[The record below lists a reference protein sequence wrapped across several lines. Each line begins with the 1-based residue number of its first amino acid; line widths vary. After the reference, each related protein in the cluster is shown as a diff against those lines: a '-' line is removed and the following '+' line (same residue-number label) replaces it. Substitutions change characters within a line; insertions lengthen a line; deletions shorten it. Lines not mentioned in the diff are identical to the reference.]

1 MPPRAFFVALLAA
14 SALSLVGACAAV
26 TGPSDT
32 APVVA
37 TVIVKPWNA
46 SNSDTVV
53 RAAREALGR
62 TAGVRYARPLA
73 GDAHLLYLT
82 APAARD
88 EVPALV
94 ERLRASNAFE
104 YVERDSMMKIQ

>member
-1 MPPRAFFVALLAA
+1 MLPRAIPAMLIVSTLLF
-14 SALSLVGACAAV
+14 LGACTAV
-26 TGPSDT
+26 SEASDT
-32 APVVA
+32 APVIA
-37 TVIVKPWNA
+37 SIIVKPHKPSTRETIA
-46 SNSDTVV
+46 

-62 TAGVRYARPLA
+62 SAGVRYARPLA

-82 APAARD
+82 APATRD

>member
-1 MPPRAFFVALLAA
+1 MLPRAIPAMLIASVLAF
-14 SALSLVGACAAV
+14 VGACATVPEAS
-26 TGPSDT
+26 GT

-37 TVIVKPWNA
+37 SIIVKPLKPA
-46 SNSDTVV
+46 AAEAVE
-53 RAAREALGR
+53 RAAREALGPG
-62 TAGVRYARPLA
+62 AGVRYARPLA

-82 APAARD
+82 APATRD

-104 YVERDSMMKIQ
+104 YVERDSIMKIQ